1 MWRVLPRDTLSAM
14 TTTEHFDGATPPPP
28 PPAVGGSAPH
38 RVLRRSRE
46 DRIGA
51 GVAGGL
57 GEYFGVDP
65 VLFRVLF
72 ATAAFFGGAGV
83 LAYLIA
89 WAAIPEA
96 GTENAPIDRF
106 IAGLR
111 RRRVPVWL
119 VVVVAGV
126 FFWAVAFSW
135 WAPAHFIPLWI
146 LVVVLIAVFGR
157 RSRRADGSPP
167 APAVPPETTV
177 PTETTET
184 TESTVP
190 TVPTETTVPTAS
202 TETVSLAKDLP
213 ARPRWMDETREW
225 IAESKLARR
234 RRRMRAFPLRIGALL
249 TLVVTI
255 AVLAAID
262 AASGIALP
270 VYAWV
275 TFGIVAFTLLLGIVL
290 RRTPWSLT
298 GLLVLAV
305 AGIIA
310 FGTTDA
316 SLHDGSG
323 ERTWTPTQVSD
334 LRSEYR
340 LAFGQGVLDLRR
352 LPALAQS
359 RTVDITLGSGQVQ
372 VIVPPAMNT
381 EIVASVHLG
390 QITVDGDRHIDGRE
404 AGGFGVNR
412 TIFPSTG
419 ATGALLTVNVHLAD
433 GEIAVLHRS

>member
-1 MWRVLPRDTLSAM
+1 MWEGSTRDTLSAM

-28 PPAVGGSAPH
+28 PPAFDGPGPH

-96 GTENAPIDRF
+96 GTVNAPIDRF
-106 IAGLR
+106 VSGLR

-119 VVVVAGV
+119 VVGGAGV

-146 LVVVLIAVFGR
+146 LVVVLVAIFGR

-167 APAVPPETTV
+167 SPVAAA
-177 PTETTET
+177 
-184 TESTVP
+184 VP
-190 TVPTETTVPTAS
+190 TVANVPTD
-202 TETVSLAKDLP
+202 TVSLAKDVNTPTADAPDASTAGLSP
-213 ARPRWMDETREW
+213 RPRWMDETREW

-275 TFGIVAFTLLLGIVL
+275 TFGIVALTLLVGIVL

-298 GLLVLAV
+298 GLLVLAI

-323 ERTWTPTQVSD
+323 ERTWTPTQTSD
-334 LRSEYR
+334 LRSDYR

-352 LPALAQS
+352 LPSLTQS
-359 RTVDITLGSGQVQ
+359 RTVHVTLGSGQVQ
-372 VIVPPAMNT
+372 VILPPNTNT
-381 EIVASVHLG
+381 EVIASVHLG
-390 QITVDGDRHIDGRE
+390 QITVDGNRTIDGRE

-412 TIFPSTG
+412 TIFPVAG
-419 ATGALLTVNVHLAD
+419 ATGAQLTVDVHLAD